1 MAYPVQVF
9 RVPAPFGLRNQ
20 MVRIALTG
28 WNFAF
33 TQRAYQVRGQNPNT
47 LLLEKAPD
55 TAHGFL
61 VSVDPNSNQHGALG
75 RLLRVAGLWRR
86 SFAAGVFQMVFPVP
100 SVEQ

>member
-1 MAYPVQVF
+1 MRIGFLVVAH
-9 RVPAPFGLRNQ
+9 VPSRIHL
-20 MVRIALTG
+20 VRIALTG

-61 VSVDPNSNQHGALG
+61 VSVDPNLNQHGALG